1 MQMAYESTTDGML
14 DYLATIYRL
23 SGGSDGAANK
33 ITTTRVAEKMQVSA
47 AAVSSMLKRLETLG
61 FVQRSGVDGVKLEPQ
76 GRLAALQL
84 IRRHRLLEVF
94 LMQIMKFSWDQV
106 DAESHRL
113 EHAISMG
120 FVDRMDELCG
130 FPTHCPHGDPIPTKE
145 GYMPHEELVPLNAL
159 QPDQGGYLW
168 RIATDDAHILRYL
181 GQRKLIPGQK
191 ITVIDIAPFKGPIT
205 IQVGDRAEA
214 SDAAGDATQVFG
226 VELATLLYVTLDKT
240 PEDMRSGW
248 RS

>member
-1 MQMAYESTTDGML
+1 MDPALYP
-14 DYLATIYRL
+14 
-23 SGGSDGAANK
+23 
-33 ITTTRVAEKMQVSA
+33 
-47 AAVSSMLKRLETLG
+47 
-61 FVQRSGVDGVKLEPQ
+61 FWVKLENQ

-120 FVDRMDELCG
+120 FADRMDALCG
-130 FPTHCPHGDPIPTKE
+130 YPTHCPHGDPIPTKE
-145 GYMPHEELVPLNAL
+145 GYMPHEELVPLSEL

-181 GQRKLIPGQK
+181 GQRNLIPGQK
-191 ITVIDIAPFKGPIT
+191 IRQLECIEKRNWHVGVPARPHPGVARACFLLNCMTFKWFVPFSSYH
-205 IQVGDRAEA
+205 QNLRRL
-214 SDAAGDATQVFG
+214 SQ
-226 VELATLLYVTLDKT
+226 
-240 PEDMRSGW
+240 
-248 RS
+248 

>member
-1 MQMAYESTTDGML
+1 MQTVYESTTDGML

-23 SGGSDGAANK
+23 SGAADGALNK

-47 AAVSSMLKRLETLG
+47 AAVSSMLKRLEALG

-106 DAESHRL
+106 DVESHRL

-120 FVDRMDELCG
+120 FVERMDALCG
-130 FPTHCPHGDPIPTKE
+130 YPTHCPHGDPIPTKE
-145 GYMPHEELVPLNAL
+145 GYMPYEKLIPLSELRVHQA
-159 QPDQGGYLW
+159 GYLW
-168 RIATDDAHILRYL
+168 RIATDDTHVLRYL
-181 GQRKLIPGQK
+181 GQQKLIPGQK
-191 ITVIDIAPFKGPIT
+191 ITVLAMAPFKGPIT
-205 IQVGDRAEA
+205 ILVGDSGDAV
-214 SDAAGDATQVFG
+214 DAAGDSTQVLG
-226 VELATLLYVTLDKT
+226 AELATLLHMTLDKT

-248 RS
+248 RA